1 MRVPFPGREGPLEK
15 EMASCSSVP
24 AWRIPWTEE
33 PGGLQSRGRKEWDT
47 AKRTHTVLIEA
58 LYTTAKM
65 WKQPEVLV
73 TDGWFKKMWW
83 TRTMEYYSA
92 IKNSEIMPTWMDLEI
107 SHYMKSH
114 KEK

>member
-1 MRVPFPGREGPLEK
+1 MRAPFLGREGPLER
-15 EMASCSSVP
+15 EMATRSSVP

-33 PGGLQSRGRKEWDT
+33 PGGLESRGRKEWDR
-47 AKRTHTVLIEA
+47 AKCTHTV
-58 LYTTAKM
+58 

-73 TDGWFKKMWW
+73 ADGWFKKMWW

-92 IKNSEIMPTWMDLEI
+92 IKKSEIMPTWMDLEI
-107 SHYMKSH
+107 SHYMKSR